1 MMEYKYTAITKGGK
15 KKEGT
20 IESDSAE
27 KVASLLHDK
36 DLTVVEIRESSV
48 FDLSRLASINIGSA
62 PLQDLVL
69 FFRQMSYMLSSG
81 LPLVNG
87 LEVISKQA
95 RNKALKEAV
104 KKIVEDVRGGA
115 QLYLAM
121 SKHPKIFDK
130 ISISLI
136 RAGEESG
143 NLDLIFDRL
152 ATDYEKRQS
161 FIGKVRGAMIYPLI
175 ILVLMVVV
183 VIALLIF
190 MIPSLKDLF
199 SEFGAKLPP
208 ATAFLVGLSDVFS
221 SFWGVVILL
230 VIAVAVLGVRAY
242 RGSKEGKRVTD
253 RLILK
258 IPVFGQLTQKTL
270 LAQFSRTFSM
280 LLKSGVSILNSINL
294 TADALGNEVF
304 AEALTE
310 AAAAVERGG
319 SLAKVISEKE
329 EFPPIV
335 SEMIAVGE
343 KTGKLDDITAKMG
356 DYFEREADQMASDLT
371 KFIEPVIMVVVG
383 GMVLFIALA
392 VYTPL
397 MSLGDVIK

>member
-1 MMEYKYTAITKGGK
+1 MMEYKYSAITKGGK

-20 IESDSAE
+20 VESDSAE
-27 KVASLLHDK
+27 KVADLLHEK
-36 DLTVVEIRESSV
+36 GLTVVEIREASV
-48 FDLSRLASINIGSA
+48 FDVSRLAAVNIGKV

-95 RNKALKEAV
+95 RNKALQAAV
-104 KKIVEDVRGGA
+104 VKLTEDVRGGA

-143 NLDLIFDRL
+143 NLDLVFDRL

-161 FIGKVRGAMIYPLI
+161 FNGKVRGALIYPVI
-175 ILVLMVVV
+175 IFVLMIIVVT
-183 VIALLIF
+183 ALMIF

-199 SEFGAKLPP
+199 NEFGAKLPP
-208 ATAFLVGLSDVFS
+208 TTAFLVGLSDAIS
-221 SFWGVVILL
+221 GIWGIVILL
-230 VIAVAVLGVRAY
+230 VIAVAALGVRAY
-242 RGSKEGKRVTD
+242 RASKEGKRVTD

-258 IPVFGQLTQKTL
+258 IPVVGSLVQKTL

-280 LLKSGVSILNSINL
+280 LLKSGVSILNAINL

-304 AEALTE
+304 AGALHE
-310 AAAAVERGG
+310 AAGTVERGG
-319 SLAKVISEKE
+319 SLAKVIASVE

-335 SEMIAVGE
+335 AEMLAVGE
-343 KTGKLDDITAKMG
+343 KTGKLDEISNKMG

>member
-1 MMEYKYTAITKGGK
+1 MEYTYSAITKGGK
-15 KKEGT
+15 TKTGT
-20 IESDSAE
+20 IEADTPE
-27 KVASLLHDK
+27 KVADLLHDK
-36 DLTVVEIRESSV
+36 NLTVVEIRERSV
-48 FDLSRLASINIGSA
+48 FDLSRLATINIGKV
-62 PLQDLVL
+62 PIQDTVL

-87 LEVISKQA
+87 LEVMSKQA
-95 RNKALKEAV
+95 RNKMLQSAV

-115 QLYLAM
+115 QLYLALA
-121 SKHPKIFDK
+121 KHPKVFDK

-143 NLDLIFDRL
+143 NLDMVFDRL

-161 FIGKVRGAMIYPLI
+161 FEGKVKGAMIYPAI
-175 ILVLMVVV
+175 ILVLMLVVV
-183 VIALLIF
+183 VALLIF

-221 SFWGVVILL
+221 GIWGIVILL
-230 VIAVAVLGVRAY
+230 VVAVAVFGVRAY
-242 RGSKEGKRVTD
+242 RASKEGKRVTD
-253 RLILK
+253 RLLLK
-258 IPVFGQLTQKTL
+258 VPIVGVLNQKTL
-270 LAQFSRTFSM
+270 LAQFSRTISM
-280 LLKSGVSILNSINL
+280 LLKSGVSILNAINL
-294 TADALGNEVF
+294 TAEALGNEVF
-304 AEALTE
+304 VESLGE
-310 AAAAVERGG
+310 AATTVERGG
-319 SLAKVISEKE
+319 SFAKVISEKP

-335 SEMIAVGE
+335 AEMLAVGE
-343 KTGKLDDITAKMG
+343 KTGKLDEITSKMG

-397 MSLGDVIK
+397 MSLGNVIK